1 MRTVTKGTVRPLLP
15 VATWQLPLFVMSLFH
30 VREWWGVTPG
40 SSEEFG
46 GECLAVGNLDNAPDG
61 ALKLATGSFSGLLRL
76 YSPREAGFKVEDV
89 RRTG

>member
-1 MRTVTKGTVRPLLP
+1 MP